1 MASHIKYCHY
11 NVKSLAKKHD
21 CNTRFHKKADKNG
34 CIEVMQVVFINDHG
48 NKLIDE
54 YKADNHTRYGDHH
67 VVGQGFYHIK
77 NTGVPCAGSFA
88 DLPCNRAYFVIDIG
102 KHGFKVCQNPP
113 LQQFLYEFSNLIN
126 DPAHEL

>member
-1 MASHIKYCHY
+1 
-11 NVKSLAKKHD
+11 
-21 CNTRFHKKADKNG
+21 
-34 CIEVMQVVFINDHG
+34 MQVIFVNDHG

-54 YKADNHTRYGDHH
+54 YKADNHSRYGNHH
-67 VVGQGFYHIK
+67 IVGQGFYHIK

-102 KHGFKVCQNPP
+102 KHGFKVGQNPP

>member
-1 MASHIKYCHY
+1 MASHIKYRHY
-11 NVKSLAKKHD
+11 NVKSLAQQHG
-21 CNTRFHKKADKNG
+21 CNTRFYKKTDKN
-34 CIEVMQVVFINDHG
+34 CRIEVMQIILVNNHG
-48 NKLIDE
+48 NKLVDE
-54 YKADNHTRYGDHH
+54 YKTDDHSRYGNHH

-77 NTGVPCAGSFA
+77 NAGVPSAGSFA

-102 KHGFKVCQNPP
+102 KHGFKVGQNPP